1 MGKDVNES
9 VTFRIDSRKLETL
22 RADAEENQI
31 SLNTLVNQVL
41 TNYIEWDMVAA
52 KAGYA
57 VFQKDA
63 LKELF
68 NATNEETLKRIASQ
82 SASSSKDMLLL
93 MMGDYSLDVYL
104 SLVKNRARKS
114 GFILREYRDEK
125 ARKIVIQHDMGRHW
139 SMFFKEQTEKIIH
152 AMGYKAKVDYTDNT
166 LVLNIES

>member
-22 RADAEENQI
+22 RADAEENQV

-63 LKELF
+63 LKEIF

-82 SASSSKDMLLL
+82 SVNSSKDRLLL
-93 MMGDYSLDVYL
+93 MMGDYSLGVYL

-139 SMFFKEQTEKIIH
+139 SMFFKEQTEEIIH

-166 LVLNIES
+166 LVINIES

>member
-22 RADAEENQI
+22 RADAEENQV

-68 NATNEETLKRIASQ
+68 NAANEETLKRIASQ
-82 SASSSKDMLLL
+82 SVSSSKDMLLL

-139 SMFFKEQTEKIIH
+139 SMFFKEQMEKIIH

-166 LVLNIES
+166 FVLNIES

>member
-22 RADAEENQI
+22 RADAEENQV

-63 LKELF
+63 LKEIF

-82 SASSSKDMLLL
+82 SVNSSKDMLLL
-93 MMGDYSLDVYL
+93 MMGDYSLGVYL

-139 SMFFKEQTEKIIH
+139 SMFFKEQTEEIIH

-166 LVLNIES
+166 LVINIES

>member
-22 RADAEENQI
+22 RGDAEENQI

-41 TNYIEWDMVAA
+41 TSYIEWDMVAA

-68 NATNEETLKRIASQ
+68 NATNEETLKKN
-82 SASSSKDMLLL
+82 SSPERK
-93 MMGDYSLDVYL
+93 
-104 SLVKNRARKS
+104 LVQRHATP
-114 GFILREYRDEK
+114 
-125 ARKIVIQHDMGRHW
+125 HDG
-139 SMFFKEQTEKIIH
+139 
-152 AMGYKAKVDYTDNT
+152 
-166 LVLNIES
+166 